1 MDVPGIPR
9 PVLVVLIAIAVVLF
23 AGGAAWSLS
32 WVTHHTDTH
41 TRNLAAPSSLEIEA
55 TSGDVDVVGSDRVDV
70 RLVTKERRSIFG
82 TPHVHAVYDAGRLQ
96 LDGSCSGAH
105 VFGNDCTVSYRVEV
119 PRGTAV
125 RLVARSGD
133 VSAEDLSGDA
143 DLRTSSG
150 DVDAI
155 DVLGRLRL
163 RTSSGDVDADSSSTD
178 IDAVTT
184 SGDVDVRAR
193 NATLVRAVTTS
204 GDVHVSVPD
213 RTYAVQTRATSGDEH
228 VEVHVDPRSPRRL
241 VASTTSGDVHVS
253 ADG

>member
-55 TSGDVDVVGSDRVDV
+55 
-70 RLVTKERRSIFG
+70 
-82 TPHVHAVYDAGRLQ
+82 
-96 LDGSCSGAH
+96 
-105 VFGNDCTVSYRVEV
+105 
-119 PRGTAV
+119 
-125 RLVARSGD
+125 
-133 VSAEDLSGDA
+133 
-143 DLRTSSG
+143 
-150 DVDAI
+150 
-155 DVLGRLRL
+155 
-163 RTSSGDVDADSSSTD
+163 
-178 IDAVTT
+178 T